1 MVDEKALVQGD
12 KPKRR
17 MSSPSADLIHSHKIK
32 SVDDPGGTREA
43 EINKLA
49 KRLARLNSERDSARI
64 LFLREKLVSS
74 AMSFFYVTGDNVE
87 TREDGVTH
95 QGHYSQV
102 DELFVDVLMKV
113 VDAYDPEKGLF
124 THMLKN
130 RYRYARLDAAMA
142 AAAEDTALGGS
153 KEGSP
158 LSLDEK
164 AWRDGDGSAT
174 VADTKHPNIATNA
187 IIADDILL
195 DDDLSSKAL
204 SLIGDKSRDDLTDEA
219 LLLKVI
225 SLITGFLGK
234 SGKAANETRKL
245 YTKMFFSETLTRVV
259 KTRGEGELGGL
270 ERQQKGLFNAVEI
283 GFQDS
288 YTQTPCRTI
297 LQLWRTGF
305 VEGVPAITLVFNDDP
320 RKEDLPQDYSWT
332 LPASIFVSYLKGLGK
347 AASDQLVSQQRGHYE
362 KLLES
367 LST

>member
-1 MVDEKALVQGD
+1 MADENDVAQGD
-12 KPKRR
+12 KAKPRT
-17 MSSPSADLIHSHKIK
+17 SSPSADLIHSHKIR

-49 KRLARLNSERDSARI
+49 KRLARLNPEKDSARI

-87 TREDGVTH
+87 TREDGITH
-95 QGHYSQV
+95 QGHYTQV
-102 DELFVDVLMKV
+102 DELFIDVLMKV

-124 THMLKN
+124 THMLRN
-130 RYRYARLDAAMA
+130 RYRYARLDAAIA
-142 AAAEDTALGGS
+142 AAAEDTVLGGGE
-153 KEGSP
+153 EGSP
-158 LSLDEK
+158 LSLDEN
-164 AWRDGDGSAT
+164 AWRGGDSSTT
-174 VADTKHPNIATNA
+174 VADIAGAKLPFVNGGA
-187 IIADDILL
+187 LVDRSSSPQAAFLIEGESN
-195 DDDLSSKAL
+195 DDLA
-204 SLIGDKSRDDLTDEA
+204 DEA
-219 LLLKVI
+219 LLLNVI

-245 YTKMFFSETLTRVV
+245 YTKMFFSETLTRIV

-270 ERQQKGLFNAVEI
+270 ERQRKGLFNAVEI

-305 VEGVPAITLVFNDDP
+305 VEGVPAISMVFNDDP

-332 LPASIFVSYLKGLGK
+332 LPASIFIAYLKGLGK

-362 KLLES
+362 RLLES